1 MEKNACLKLSQK
13 GNISCPLPLVPLLLL
28 SIHVKD
34 STAIAIYIAI
44 DYNVSLVVAK
54 VQEILT
60 WAKKRVLIEH
70 TLSDP

>member
-1 MEKNACLKLSQK
+1 MAIFLAKLTLRAHSAT
-13 GNISCPLPLVPLLLL
+13 VL

-34 STAIAIYIAI
+34 STAI